1 MAIICEF
8 SCLVSAD
15 VYVPPPD
22 ANPDVSTIL
31 LSISQTRQLNIW
43 CFKRDFSV
51 TVSDAYCHPFFKRGE
66 VSKLSCVER
75 AESKNLFKKC
85 PLTNKRKP
93 PTDTDGATVETKTG
107 GKKQIVKKVSTGGN
121 VKSTS
126 TAEASTKKRRI
137 TSQGDEEDV
146 VGVASFLA
154 GLKKSP
160 DAPKKKS
167 APKETPLEEVAKP
180 VEGEALRSSSSSS
193 KKKMLRLV
201 SSNGNDKTAEAIIAR
216 RMSLMSQG
224 SINSLPQGVATSSIA
239 PLPSVSLPQTS
250 IRPTVPTANP
260 HLNIAGNRVMNNQA
274 FPMNISVDG
283 SFDRESLTRMSTE
296 QLVALAS
303 RMKLREQML
312 RERAMALGLQQQP
325 LPAMPSMAARV
336 AATQQGSGWGDA
348 YPEMFLQ
355 HQQEQEARARA
366 ALLQSRA
373 VSLPGQ
379 AVRGSIPSRAMLS
392 QQGMVQSL
400 MASTKPNADV
410 ELQHASTGIPNVSQN
425 FGYPRAA

>member
-1 MAIICEF
+1 M
-8 SCLVSAD
+8 
-15 VYVPPPD
+15 
-22 ANPDVSTIL
+22 
-31 LSISQTRQLNIW
+31 
-43 CFKRDFSV
+43 
-51 TVSDAYCHPFFKRGE
+51 
-66 VSKLSCVER
+66 SKLSCVER

-93 PTDTDGATVETKTG
+93 PTDTDGATAVETKTG
-107 GKKQIVKKVSTGGN
+107 GKKQIVKKVSTGGS

-126 TAEASTKKRRI
+126 AEASTKKRRI

-146 VGVASFLA
+146 MGVASFLA

-160 DAPKKKS
+160 DSPKKMS
-167 APKETPLEEVAKP
+167 APEETPLEVAKP
-180 VEGEALRSSSSSS
+180 VEQTAPITSS
-193 KKKMLRLV
+193 KKMMRLV
-201 SSNGNDKTAEAIIAR
+201 SSNGNDKTSEAIIAR

-224 SINSLPQGVATSSIA
+224 SVNSLPQGVAAPSITA
-239 PLPSVSLPQTS
+239 SLPSITSLPQSS

-260 HLNIAGNRVMNNQA
+260 NLNIAGNRVMGNQA
-274 FPMNISVDG
+274 FPMNVSVDG
-283 SFDRESLTRMSTE
+283 SFDRESLKRLSTE

-312 RERAMALGLQQQP
+312 RERAMALSLQQQP
-325 LPAMPSMAARV
+325 PPAMPSMAARV
-336 AATQQGSGWGDA
+336 AATQQGTGWGDA

-355 HQQEQEARARA
+355 HQQEQESRARA
-366 ALLQSRA
+366 ALLQSWA

-379 AVRGSIPSRAMLS
+379 TVRGSIPSRAMLS
-392 QQGMVQSL
+392 QQQGMVQSL